1 MNGVVVTTIG
11 VGAALCSMA
20 SFVPQALKIIRE
32 HDASGVSV
40 RMYLITVVGFA
51 LWCGYGVSLKSWP
64 LVGSNFVCLAMSAL
78 ILVLKIKAKSLR
90 HSSGGPITDQPH
102 RS

>member
-1 MNGVVVTTIG
+1 MNGLVVTTIG

-20 SFVPQALKIIRE
+20 SFVPQAMKIIRE

-64 LVGSNFVCLAMSAL
+64 LVGSNFVCLALSAW
-78 ILVLKIKAKSLR
+78 ILVLKVKAESLR
-90 HSSGGPITDQPH
+90 PSSERPITDELH